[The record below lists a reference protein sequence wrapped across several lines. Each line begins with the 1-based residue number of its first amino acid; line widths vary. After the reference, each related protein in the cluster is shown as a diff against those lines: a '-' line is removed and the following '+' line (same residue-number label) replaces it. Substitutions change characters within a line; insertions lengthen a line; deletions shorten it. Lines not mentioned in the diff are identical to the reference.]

1 MNTATLITGAGGAI
15 GSAVSCSLAA
25 EGEVLFLH
33 YHRSRDS
40 AERVKKQCEER
51 GSEVHLFEA
60 DLSAAGGA
68 SSLAAQLPGEVG
80 RIVYT
85 SGSAS
90 YGLFQDIEET
100 EMLELANLH
109 LLNAMWLVHELL
121 PAMISRKEGTIVI
134 ISSIWGERG
143 AALETAYS
151 AMKGGINTFV
161 KALAKETAPS
171 GIRVNAVAPG
181 MVDSPMMQEFTED
194 EQRKLAED
202 VPAGRFA
209 APCEIAEAVRFL
221 MEPSAA
227 YVNGHILDVNG
238 AW

>member
-1 MNTATLITGAGGAI
+1 MKPGTLITGAGGAI
-15 GSAVSCSLAA
+15 GSAVSRSLAG
-25 EGEVLFLH
+25 EDEVLFLH
-33 YHRSRDS
+33 YHRSREN

-51 GSEVHLFEA
+51 GSEVYLIEA

-68 SSLAAQLPGEVG
+68 SSLAAQLHGPIG
-80 RIVYT
+80 RIVYNC
-85 SGSAS
+85 GSAS
-90 YGLFQDIEET
+90 YGLFQDIEER
-100 EMLELANLH
+100 ELYELANLH

-121 PAMISRKEGTIVI
+121 PAMISRKQGSVVL
-134 ISSIWGERG
+134 ISSIWGDRG

-151 AMKGGINTFV
+151 AMKGGMNTFV

-194 EQRKLAED
+194 EQRKLAEE

-209 APCEIAEAVRFL
+209 RPGEIAEAVRFL
-221 MEPSAA
+221 MDPAA
-227 YVNGHILDVNG
+227 SYINGHILDVNG